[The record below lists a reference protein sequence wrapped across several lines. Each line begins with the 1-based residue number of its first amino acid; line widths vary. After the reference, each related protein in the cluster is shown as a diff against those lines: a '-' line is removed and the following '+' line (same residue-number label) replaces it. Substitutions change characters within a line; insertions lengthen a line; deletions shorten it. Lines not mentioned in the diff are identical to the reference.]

1 MFAGQVAEALHTIH
15 SLQTREDSLQR
26 ELELVRQFLEA
37 AQVEG
42 EEDRIRIMQ
51 AEDEMLSLQVF
62 RVMRVNLQGKLVK
75 YHLNTFLPSI
85 VVSLILRKP
94 TYRVS

>member
-1 MFAGQVAEALHTIH
+1 MEKTLSILLERNWLTHLYVTAGQVAEALHTIH

-26 ELELVRQFLEA
+26 ELEMVRQFLEA

-51 AEDEMLSLQVF
+51 AEDEMLSLQVGSNLI
-62 RVMRVNLQGKLVK
+62 MR
-75 YHLNTFLPSI
+75 Y
-85 VVSLILRKP
+85 
-94 TYRVS
+94 